1 MQWVDANQAAGC
13 SHSLLA
19 CHTQGQQNNWLI
31 TQYINISNT
40 AVTDINVNATFVT
53 SVKDCVSGCAQ
64 TVPIR
69 IYQTNTVDE
78 EGRMNTTGN
87 YGAPVARLIHT
98 TGGGQHQESDNK
110 VIPITLGTTG
120 LYLALTDEGT
130 CVEVSR
136 LVVSYTV
143 CPAQMVNLVSY
154 PETAAP
160 TINNV
165 RDKMVA
171 GSCVDPASH
180 VRGSL
185 TLECNFG
192 GLWGSNV
199 DAVCQC
205 DPGYQFINGSNPSC
219 EGVVDTL
226 R

>member
-13 SHSLLA
+13 SHRLLA

-31 TQYINISNT
+31 TQYINISDM

-53 SVKDCVSGCAQ
+53 SVKDCGSGCAQ

-87 YGAPVARLIHT
+87 YGPAERLIHT
-98 TGGGQHQESDNK
+98 TGGGQRQESDSR
-110 VIPITLGTTG
+110 VIPITPGITG

-143 CPAQMVNLVSY
+143 CPAQKLNLVSY
-154 PETAAP
+154 PETVAP
-160 TINNV
+160 TVNNPG
-165 RDKMVA
+165 DKIVA

-192 GLWGSNV
+192 GLWESV

-205 DPGYQFINGSNPSC
+205 DPGYGYQFINRSTPSC